1 MKDDPLRKQRVEAVL
16 IKTNEAKMLSP
27 DELSAVIDYLNGH
40 DSQLFEVI
48 YWEYVENEKRLKKE
62 EPHGIR

>member
-16 IKTNEAKMLSP
+16 IKTNEAKTLSP

-48 YWEYVENEKRLKKE
+48 YWEYVGNEQQQKMTN
-62 EPHGIR
+62 